1 MKKATYVK
9 GEKNFNKSLLQSNH
23 KLISYATIFLRLGKS
38 ETYSTYQ
45 QSFLPS
51 SSKLILYETCCCVW
65 VKVKHIEPINIFF
78 LKTDTTLKSNLFAK
92 KVNSCEC
99 FVVLHLCFTYA
110 DAFINSNNLK
120 SQKFSQRWV
129 STMSQRWAVDDER
142 WSDDKSSDQS
152 WEMIKCKFHSLQ
164 WRWNNDQ
171 NVALTFLP

>member
-1 MKKATYVK
+1 MWKVRRTST
-9 GEKNFNKSLLQSNH
+9 NPF
-23 KLISYATIFLRLGKS
+23 
-38 ETYSTYQ
+38 YSQITSWFRMRPY
-45 QSFLPS
+45 F
-51 SSKLILYETCCCVW
+51 CVW
-65 VKVKHIEPINIFF
+65 VKVKHIQLINNPFYRQEASWFCMKHVFAFGWKWNILNQSTFFF

-99 FVVLHLCFTYA
+99 FVLHLCFTYA
-110 DAFINSNNLK
+110 DASINSNNLK